1 MLIGKE
7 VTHEYRGR
15 GTVIAVGE
23 GEIVV
28 RFGKAYDPETQ
39 AEIEAAVR
47 ADRECRAAAYRRTHG
62 RE

>member
-28 RFGKAYDPETQ
+28 RFGKDYDLLSLSERIQ
-39 AEIEAAVR
+39 SHAAF
-47 ADRECRAAAYRRTHG
+47 AHL
-62 RE
+62 